1 MRAMV
6 AQIQGTFFYFA
17 TFGAKEINLTQYV
30 KESNEDWTIVIK
42 PQSGLF
48 DINFKELIQYR
59 DLLYIF
65 VRRDLMA
72 VYKQTILGPVWFFIQ
87 PLLTTLVYV
96 IVFGNIANIGT
107 DHKPRLLF
115 YLTGTVLWT
124 YFAECLVSTS
134 STFTTNAAVFGKVYF
149 PRVILPLAKVIST
162 MVKMGIQ
169 MLLLAIAYAVYI
181 ALGLYT
187 FEVNGYL
194 ITLPLLIII
203 MANLGLGLGMIVTS
217 LTIKYRDLQYLV
229 AFGVQLL
236 MYAAPVVYPISR
248 FGGKLLLLLKLN
260 PVTAVIETFRAA
272 ILGGTVDWAMLGYSF
287 AVSCVLLAVGFVI
300 FNKAEKSFIDTV

>member
-1 MRAMV
+1 M
-6 AQIQGTFFYFA
+6 
-17 TFGAKEINLTQYV
+17 

-42 PQSGLF
+42 PQTSLF

-65 VRRDLMA
+65 VRRDLVA
-72 VYKQTILGPVWFFIQ
+72 VYKQTVLGPVWFFIQ

-96 IVFGNIANIGT
+96 FVFGNIASLGT
-107 DHKPRLLF
+107 DGKPRLLF

-134 STFTTNAAVFGKVYF
+134 STFTNNASVFGKVYF

-162 MVKMGIQ
+162 LVKMGIQ
-169 MLLLAIAYAVYI
+169 MLLLAVAYAAYI
-181 ALGLYT
+181 ALGLYP
-187 FEVNGYL
+187 FEVNGY
-194 ITLPLLIII
+194 IIVLPLLIVI

-217 LTIKYRDLQYLV
+217 LTIRYRDLQYLV

-236 MYAAPVVYPISR
+236 MYAAPVIYPLSR
-248 FGGKLLLLLKLN
+248 FKGKLLLLLKLN

-272 ILGGTVDWAMLGYSF
+272 VLGGSIDWGMLGYSF
-287 AVSCVLLAVGFVI
+287 TVSCVLLVVGFII